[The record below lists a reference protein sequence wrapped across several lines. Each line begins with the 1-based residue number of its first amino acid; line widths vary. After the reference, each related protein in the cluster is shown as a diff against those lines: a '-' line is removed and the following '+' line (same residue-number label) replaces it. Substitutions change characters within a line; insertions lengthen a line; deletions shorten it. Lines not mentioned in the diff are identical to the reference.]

1 MVIVAACSNLSGSV
15 PLSQRMCT
23 VFREPWRM
31 DDEDIRK
38 LINIT
43 KVQFFDLVVKQAGSQ
58 QHEDPQGLNI
68 FSEVLLFMLKL
79 TKSLPFRILEVLFV
93 LQSHQHGVEIFKKQ
107 LIFYYLHNV
116 NIPAI
121 ITPAGVT
128 NALEL
133 EKLYQI
139 ARDSMGPFFR
149 TLMSSMR
156 DPSGQDRVC
165 VLLNIDGTYF
175 DLQGS
180 SDVEYNKFLFYG
192 PRNGKVAKFLNI
204 TTISGKIIAV
214 LPICSSQSPS
224 SGDGYLFQRLVGL
237 EDDGPS
243 ENYLRV
249 LLSGN
254 ATYFVVLVTGTFLAK
269 WYFTLYIYPFQVSGN
284 ISSHPDLIGDCTRCF
299 TFHITHFLH
308 VLSNYFYL
316 QLHSHTLYI
325 FPFQFSGNISSHDLI
340 CDWTRCF

>member
-1 MVIVAACSNLSGSV
+1 
-15 PLSQRMCT
+15 
-23 VFREPWRM
+23 M

-43 KVQFFDLVVKQAGSQ
+43 KVQFYDLVVKQAGAQ

-68 FSEVLLFMLKL
+68 FSEVLLFMLKI

-107 LIFYYLHNV
+107 LLFYYFNNC

-133 EKLYQI
+133 EKLYQM

-156 DPSGQDRVC
+156 DPSGRDRVC

-180 SDVEYNKFLFYG
+180 GDVEYSKFLFYG
-192 PRNGKVAKFLNI
+192 PRNGSVAKFLNI

-224 SGDGYLFQRLVGL
+224 SGDGYLVQRLVGL

-254 ATYFVVLVTGTFLAK
+254 SNFFVVLVTGTFLAK
-269 WYFTLYIYPFQVSGN
+269 WYFNLYIFSFQVSGN
-284 ISSHPDLIGDCTRCF
+284 ISAHPDLIGDCTRCF
-299 TFHITHFLH
+299 
-308 VLSNYFYL
+308 
-316 QLHSHTLYI
+316 
-325 FPFQFSGNISSHDLI
+325 
-340 CDWTRCF
+340 